1 MDAGQKPS
9 GMTERIYECITIK
22 EQFESQERICMRRT
36 IVAVLIIG
44 MSLGVTACSDRKTD
58 PLEGKKAMSD
68 SKMSAQGATGEHS
81 QGMIDVLKQKT
92 LPDYPSV
99 TIGKAFDAYSF
110 FKKKEWR
117 ESRSNGKIYIDF
129 IGVLDNKKLELLN
142 ADVTLQTVN
151 FKFVI
156 MDDGQFGLV
165 LVSVDT
171 LMKNVT
177 NQTVIADVKAVLAKI
192 YANEEIKIQFDK

>member
-1 MDAGQKPS
+1 
-9 GMTERIYECITIK
+9 
-22 EQFESQERICMRRT
+22 MRRT
-36 IVAVLIIG
+36 MVAVLIIG
-44 MSLGVTACSDRKTD
+44 MLLGLTACSDRKTD

-68 SKMSAQGATGEHS
+68 SKMSAPGATGEHS

-99 TIGKAFDAYSF
+99 TIGKAFDGYSF

-129 IGVLDNKKLELLN
+129 IGVLDAKISEVIKT
-142 ADVTLQTVN
+142 DVSLQTVI

-156 MDDGQFGLV
+156 MDDGQYGLV
-165 LVSVDT
+165 MISVDN
-171 LMKNVT
+171 LMKNGAT
-177 NQTVIADVKAVLAKI
+177 QTGAIADMKGILAKI
-192 YANEEIKIQFDK
+192 YANEEIKF